1 MSNRD
6 RGHWLGSITAVA
18 LTLSCG
24 VQSPEGG
31 GSDTEEAQTTANALT
46 TGQQRIDAC
55 KKDPRVL
62 AGLVTAR
69 LCAGADIFF
78 RETFAGNGRTCGTCH
93 PAANNF
99 TLDRDFINTLPMN
112 DPLFVFDANADLHDL
127 ENGALRANGIIKENV
142 DGFDDLANKFSS
154 RGVPH
159 LFSLV
164 LTITPDPGD
173 GLPKPPAQR
182 TGWSGDG
189 APGTGTLREFLS
201 GAIKQHYPLHLARQA
216 GIDFRL
222 PQPDELDLTAE
233 FQLSLGRTNELDFSQ
248 IRLTDAMADDGRL
261 AYLDPQRG
269 RCNVCHAN
277 GGANFLAT
285 GLNRNLD
292 TGTRAAPSV
301 GDNGAFDGG
310 FGGLGQTAPNLDVFD
325 ILLPPGAPPNPPQS
339 FGDGTFST
347 PPVIE
352 AVDAPPF
359 FHTNAFG
366 DDIEGAISFYNNTGA
381 PFFVNSP
388 AGKALEAQ
396 FGSQIHMSNDDIIHI
411 GRALRVLNA
420 AFNVDI
426 AKQRLNAAQTLINLF
441 GNQPTPKAIQI
452 KLMQLAAAEIDDAL
466 VDLVRAGSTPPLHA
480 DAQTRLNE
488 AQAEIAAGTQATD
501 ASQRQNRVSNAL
513 ARLQNARDVFGS
525 NINFVLGKGNLLF

>member
-1 MSNRD
+1 MSHSRTL
-6 RGHWLGSITAVA
+6 GWLGSITAATVA
-18 LTLSCG
+18 LSCG
-24 VQSPEGG
+24 SPSPE
-31 GSDTEEAQTTANALT
+31 SDGANQESATSSALITAS
-46 TGQQRIDAC
+46 QRIDAC
-55 KKDPRVL
+55 KQDPRVK

-78 RETFAGNGRTCGTCH
+78 RESFAGNGRTCGSCH
-93 PAANNF
+93 PASNNF
-99 TLDRDFINTLPMN
+99 TIDKQFIQTLPAN
-112 DPLFVFDANADLHDL
+112 DPLFVFETNAADLGDL
-127 ENGALRANGIIKENV
+127 ENGNLRANGVIKENV

-159 LFSLV
+159 LLSLK
-164 LTITPDPGD
+164 ITLAPDPGD
-173 GLPKPPAQR
+173 GLPNPPAQR

-189 APGTGTLREFLS
+189 APGTGSLRDFLT
-201 GAIKQHYPLHLARQA
+201 GAIIQHYPRHLARNA
-216 GIDFRL
+216 GVDFRL
-222 PQPDELDLTAE
+222 PTSDELDLTAE
-233 FQLSLGRTNELDFSQ
+233 FQLSLGRTNELDFTQ

-292 TGTRAAPSV
+292 TGTRAAPFV
-301 GDNGAFDGG
+301 GDQGAFDGG
-310 FGGLGQTAPNLDVFD
+310 FGGLHQAAPNLDVFD

-339 FGDGTFST
+339 FGNGTFNT

-352 AVDAPPF
+352 AVDTPPF

-388 AGKALEAQ
+388 AGKMLEAQ
-396 FGSQIHMSNDDIIHI
+396 FGSQIHLSNDDIIHI

-420 AFNVDI
+420 ALNVDI
-426 AKQRLNAAQTLINLF
+426 AKQRLNAAMTLINQF
-441 GNQPTPKAIQI
+441 QNQATPKAIQL
-452 KLMQLAAAEIDDAL
+452 KLMTLASAEIDDAL
-466 VDLVRAGSTPPLHA
+466 VDLVRAGSSPPLHA

-488 AQAEIAAGTQATD
+488 AQTEIALGLQAAD
-501 ASQRQNRVSNAL
+501 PSQRQNRVSNAL

-525 NINFVLGKGNLLF
+525 NINFVLGQGNLLF